1 MPAFDLTP
9 VLIVVLALVMLVG
22 LISLIIPV
30 LPGLVII
37 WIAVLVYGVLTGFTL
52 WSGVIFGLIT
62 ILMVVGS
69 LVDNITMGASAK
81 VSGASWLVVG
91 LSLLAGVVGSLL
103 FPPLGGLI
111 AALVIMFISEVIR
124 LRDLHKAG
132 SSTVNMALG
141 FGLAVIIRF
150 AMGLVMI
157 GLWAVWLF
165 LI

>member
-124 LRDLHKAG
+124 LHDLRKAG

-150 AMGLVMI
+150 AMGLIMI

>member
-124 LRDLHKAG
+124 LRDLRKAG
-132 SSTVNMALG
+132 SSTVNMALS

>member
-91 LSLLAGVVGSLL
+91 LSLLAGLVGSLL

-124 LRDLHKAG
+124 LRDLRKAG
-132 SSTVNMALG
+132 SSTVNMALS